1 MRNKSIFEAVIKTR
15 PLTHK
20 YRAYFIY
27 MIILVVCLLLA
38 VIYRLFTGHSFLV
51 HFFRKVPQAL
61 DILTSIRSMISSSS
75 IIEVSKAIGFSSV
88 LMGWIYS
95 SLDKEELG
103 LKYRYLLEFH
113 YRHYG
118 FFVILHI
125 ASVLICLWLAH
136 VEYIESAC
144 IGIIILLSGL
154 ILQWRVL
161 SNIVLFSTKREE
173 TAVNAWV
180 FLAKTATENNSDE
193 QQFELLEQMAKAI
206 SERGIK
212 RCHKIEDAFAI
223 HLLCFANKPCS
234 TIENWAMTIQHVHVL
249 FDCLFSNIEKRTRL
263 FIAGNIFAKLDNAIK
278 EKYVLEHCKCP
289 EALPY
294 LSISVSYILWL
305 HNHFYGKIAK
315 EATTSEKENILSSIV
330 NEFSAVRLHMNGL
343 LNQRFI
349 DYNYSATVVFA
360 WEYFMLGAIGFVDL
374 LGKQCA
380 MEENTRPV
388 FEAMIHK
395 AFSELSNSPAVVD
408 TDLNHAFEIAFEQI
422 KRD

>member
-1 MRNKSIFEAVIKTR
+1 MRNESIFEAVIKTR
-15 PLTHK
+15 PLTPK
-20 YRAYFIY
+20 YKAYFIY
-27 MIILVVCLLLA
+27 MVLLLVCLAGA
-38 VIYRLFTGHSFLV
+38 VSCRLITGHSILLYS
-51 HFFRKVPQAL
+51 FRKIPHVLQ
-61 DILTSIRSMISSSS
+61 ILTSVRSIISSSS
-75 IIEVSKAIGFSSV
+75 IIEVTKAIGLSSV

-103 LKYRYLLEFH
+103 LRYRYLLEFH

-161 SNIVLFSTKREE
+161 RNIVLFSIKREN
-173 TAVNAWV
+173 TAVNAWIY
-180 FLAKTATENNSDE
+180 LAKVATENKNVE

-212 RCHKIEDAFAI
+212 RCHKMEEVFAG
-223 HLLCFANKPCS
+223 HLLCFTNTPNS
-234 TIENWAMTIQHVHVL
+234 TKENWTITIHHVHEL
-249 FDCLFSNIEKRTRL
+249 FDSLFSNPEKSTRF
-263 FIAGNIFAKLDNAIK
+263 FIAGNIFAKLDEAIADQ
-278 EKYVLEHCKCP
+278 YVLRHCKCP
-289 EALPY
+289 AALPY
-294 LSISVSYILWL
+294 LSISASYILWL
-305 HNHFYGKIAK
+305 HNHFYGKITK
-315 EATTSEKENILSSIV
+315 EAIASEKEIILSAIV
-330 NEFSAVRLHMNGL
+330 NEFSAVRLHMNGS
-343 LNQRFI
+343 LNKRFT
-349 DYNYSATVVFA
+349 DYNYSATVAFA
-360 WEYFMLGAIGFVDL
+360 WVYFMLGAIGFVDL
-374 LGKQCA
+374 LGKQAA
-380 MEENTRPV
+380 MEANTRPV

-395 AFSELSNSPAVVD
+395 AFSEISNSPAVAD